1 MYLIRRV
8 YETKPGM
15 ANKVA
20 ALVYKQA
27 KMYENI
33 NHRGPT
39 KIYFNGGTIPGNKN
53 VVYMEWHDETI
64 KSPYRSG
71 NDIPKNILDIGSEV
85 RELVIDQYIEFFEL
99 LSEEKYEKFKNRLKI
114 K

>member
-39 KIYFNGGTIPGNKN
+39 KIYFNGST
-53 VVYMEWHDETI
+53 Y
-64 KSPYRSG
+64 
-71 NDIPKNILDIGSEV
+71 
-85 RELVIDQYIEFFEL
+85 
-99 LSEEKYEKFKNRLKI
+99 
-114 K
+114 